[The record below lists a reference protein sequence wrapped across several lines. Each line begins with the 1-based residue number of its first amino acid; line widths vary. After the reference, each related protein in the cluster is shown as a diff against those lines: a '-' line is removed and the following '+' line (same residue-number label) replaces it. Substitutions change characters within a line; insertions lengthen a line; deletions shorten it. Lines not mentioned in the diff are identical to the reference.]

1 MAAPLQSEIS
11 APKQNLQF
19 AHFGVLNDGAQSKA
33 STATALILNL
43 TVIFVLLI
51 ISAATA
57 KRTIQRQRLTELAAP
72 IVQKKIEPIKP
83 KIVPPKIKVPEIAKV
98 ELPKIIIPEIKVP
111 DVPKP
116 PVPVVKMETPK
127 PIITPPA
134 PKQVIAKAAPVVVSL
149 AHPTAASV
157 PNNDAHPTAVGLGN
171 PNSPV
176 NNLHGPAV
184 AQVNMGRGM
193 PGMNSANSG
202 NGPSA
207 TKVNF
212 GNGSPGSTSITGKG
226 AVAVGGFAHGVP
238 GGTGTGRSAG
248 QVNLGAAT
256 PPPMPK
262 PAMVATAVARTGP
275 KVMYKPKPDYT
286 PEAIEKHV
294 EGVVSVHIRVQANG
308 AVEVLAITKPLG
320 YGLDD
325 SARRAIMA
333 TKFQPATDA
342 SGKPVAWDGVVNI
355 TFQLAG

>member
-11 APKQNLQF
+11 GPKESLQF
-19 AHFGVLNDGAQSKA
+19 AHFGVLNAGAQSKT
-33 STATALILNL
+33 STVTALILNL
-43 TVIFVLLI
+43 TIVFVVIVV
-51 ISAATA
+51 SAATA

-72 IVQKKIEPIKP
+72 VMQKKIEPVKP
-83 KIVPPKIKVPEIAKV
+83 KIVPPKIKLPEIAKID
-98 ELPKIIIPEIKVP
+98 LPKIIIPEIKVP

-134 PKQVIAKAAPVVVSL
+134 PQQVIAKAAPVVVSL
-149 AHPTAASV
+149 AHPAAASV
-157 PNNDAHPTAVGLGN
+157 PNNDVHPTAVGLGN

-176 NNLHGPAV
+176 NNLHGPSV
-184 AQVNMGRGM
+184 AAVNMGRGM
-193 PGMNSANSG
+193 PGMNSANTG
-202 NGPSA
+202 NGPAA

-226 AVAVGGFAHGVP
+226 AVAIAGIPHGVP
-238 GGTGTGRSAG
+238 GATGTGRSAG
-248 QVNLGAAT
+248 QVNLGQAT

-262 PAMVATAVARTGP
+262 PAMASAPVARTGP
-275 KVMYKPKPDYT
+275 RVLYKPKPDYT
-286 PEAIEKHV
+286 TEAIEKHV
-294 EGVVSVHIRVQANG
+294 EGVVSVHIRVQPNG

-342 SGKPVAWDGVVNI
+342 SGNPVAWDGVVNI